1 MADEVER
8 KEKAPP
14 PFPDVQL
21 VSLWALL
28 TAGVFIASF
37 FASGFP
43 LPSVTNYTISLDAG
57 SYASS

>member
-8 KEKAPP
+8 KEKAP

-28 TAGVFIASF
+28 TACVSIASF